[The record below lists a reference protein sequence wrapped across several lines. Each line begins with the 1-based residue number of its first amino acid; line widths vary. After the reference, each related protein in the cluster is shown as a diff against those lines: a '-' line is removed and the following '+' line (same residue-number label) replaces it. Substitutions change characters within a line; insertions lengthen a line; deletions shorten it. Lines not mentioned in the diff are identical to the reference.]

1 MATPL
6 GERPVRQRPVR
17 QRPVRQRPRQRPAGR
32 WRRLTLAP
40 GPLASSMARVWISD
54 ACLGWG
60 VPRALRDT
68 RLVITELVDNAVQH
82 AGTAVEI
89 TAGVVNGRVHLRV
102 RDGSTEQPVRRP
114 VEPRGPGTPLDLRG
128 LGLRR
133 LDRYAADWGTVAH
146 SDGKTVWATV
156 PTS

>member
-6 GERPVRQRPVR
+6 GERPARQRPL
-17 QRPVRQRPRQRPAGR
+17 QRPLRRPAPR
-32 WRRLTLAP
+32 WQRLTLAP
-40 GPLASSMARVWISD
+40 EPLASSVARVWISD

-60 VPRALRDT
+60 VPRALRGT

-82 AGTAVEI
+82 AGTAVEV
-89 TAGVVNGRVHLRV
+89 TAGVVNGRIHLRV
-102 RDGSTEQPVRRP
+102 RDGSTAQPVRRP
-114 VEPRGPGTPLDLRG
+114 VGPRRAGVPLDLCG

-133 LDRYAADWGTVAH
+133 LDRHVADWGTIAH

>member
-6 GERPVRQRPVR
+6 GERLPRQP
-17 QRPVRQRPRQRPAGR
+17 QWQRPAPR
-32 WRRLTLAP
+32 WQRLTLAP
-40 GPLASSMARVWISD
+40 APMASSMARVWISD

-60 VPRALRDT
+60 VPRALRGT

-82 AGTAVEI
+82 AGTTVEI

-102 RDGSTEQPVRRP
+102 RDGSTAQPVRRP
-114 VEPRGPGTPLDLRG
+114 VEPRGAGAPLDLCG

-133 LDRYAADWGTVAH
+133 LDRHAADWGTIAH

-156 PTS
+156 RTS